1 MTIKSKG
8 TLRNLLKLRSVLYL
22 VCILIGVV
30 ALRQTFTTLNDY
42 ARLWHRAFWRM
53 RAETSF
59 SRSAVF
65 YMPDEVDFLRFVSS
79 IVPSAGTVVVV
90 PEEEVRGFSSQNI
103 MQFFLL
109 DRAIMACG
117 DSGQETI
124 DCLKVEY
131 HFIPAINDFPP
142 QEAVEG
148 KRFIPYQ
155 SGEGKFKGIYVPAD
169 YVQLPP
175 TPEPFYNPFL
185 TLLLDT
191 LVLGALFLLG
201 YLAVCVILGKVN
213 TLPALMLSFPFGMGL
228 YSWALFVW
236 SWAGGRLELSTV
248 ILVYLVL
255 SGLLFMVRWIQ
266 TGSNP
271 LKKDLIK
278 GSFSISPQNWKL
290 NPIEVIALCGIGL
303 LFLVA
308 VILSVGRGYS
318 LFDDMAIWSL
328 KGYYIGE
335 KGTIFAARK
344 ASGHGLAYPLNI
356 SLIVTVFWL
365 ISGDLLPGSKFLFPL
380 LTGSLLLGCFWF
392 WKKRGTPR
400 MMAILGMFL
409 LLSVPE
415 IYKYTTFGFAN
426 MPFTVYLVL
435 GTLWS
440 IEGLLQNDLRVL
452 LTGGLLLSLAGWT
465 RPEGLWFAYLIA
477 LTLLFFVTFWRA
489 KLHHL
494 FLWLLSIGSLSGIW
508 LSFGAQYMGNSALG
522 RALRALVAA
531 WQANEISF
539 ESLNTMRNYAIEWFS
554 SPDYWGWIIP
564 ITLLLLVLVLPM
576 AILKKDFLGL
586 VLLAVMLT
594 AALVPA
600 FLFFAKSVSDTN
612 FPMFL
617 SVSFNRAY
625 FPAVFFLTLSAVL
638 LTRNLQEPVVVQSEN
653 E

>member
-1 MTIKSKG
+1 VAIKRIA
-8 TLRNLLKLRSVLYL
+8 TLKKFLTLRSVFYL

-30 ALRQTFTTLNDY
+30 GLRQTFLTLNDY

-53 RAETSF
+53 RADTSF

-65 YMPDEVDFLRFVSS
+65 YMPDEVDFLRFVASV
-79 IVPSAGTVVVV
+79 VPSHGAVVVV
-90 PEEEVRGFSSQNI
+90 PEEVRGFSSQNI

-117 DSGQETI
+117 DEGQQAI

-169 YVQLPP
+169 YVQPPP

-191 LVLGALFLLG
+191 LILGALFILG
-201 YLAVCVILGKVN
+201 YLAVCVILGRTN
-213 TLPALMLSFPFGMGL
+213 TISALMLSFPFGMGL
-228 YSWALFVW
+228 YSWVLFVW
-236 SWAGGRLELSTV
+236 SWAGGRLELPTV
-248 ILVYLVL
+248 VLVYLVL
-255 SGLLFMVRWIQ
+255 SGLLFMIRWIQ

-271 LKKDLIK
+271 LSKDLIK
-278 GSFSISPQNWKL
+278 GSFSISPRNWRL
-290 NPIEVIALCGIGL
+290 NPIEVIALGGIGL

-308 VILSVGRGYS
+308 VIISVGKGYS

-335 KGTIFAARK
+335 KGTIFAAQE
-344 ASGHGLAYPLNI
+344 ASGHGLSYPLNI

-400 MMAILGMFL
+400 VIAILGVLL

-415 IYKYTTFGFAN
+415 TFKYTTFGFAN

-452 LTGGLLLSLAGWT
+452 LTGGVLLTLAGWT
-465 RPEGLWFAYLIA
+465 RPEGLGFAYAMA
-477 LTLLFFVTFWRA
+477 LTLLLFVSFWRA
-489 KLHHL
+489 KLHQY
-494 FLWLLSIGSLSGIW
+494 FFWLLSVGSLSGIW
-508 LSFGAQYMGNSALG
+508 LSFGAQYMGKDQIG
-522 RALRALVAA
+522 RTLRALMAA
-531 WQANEISF
+531 WQANEIDF
-539 ESLNTMRNYAIEWFS
+539 ESLNMMRDHAIWWFS
-554 SPDYWGWIIP
+554 TPSYWGWIVP
-564 ITLLLLVLVLPM
+564 VTLLLLVFALPM

-586 VLLAVMLT
+586 VLLAVTLI

-600 FLFFAKSVSDTN
+600 FLFFTESVSDSN
-612 FPMFL
+612 FAMFL

-625 FPAVFFLTLSAVL
+625 FPAVFFLTLLAVH
-638 LTRNLQEPVVVQSEN
+638 LTRNLQETVPVQSNN